1 MSIQLSSFKWTESI
15 SGHSSFVYC
24 LLLLQ
29 DGRLASCSDD
39 ETIIV
44 YNKSNYD
51 VDISIEGHEGT
62 VWYITQLSNSDII
75 SCSIDCTIKIWKI
88 TERTYKCKET
98 LRGHNKSVSKVITI
112 SHNRIASSS
121 DDKTIKIWDIEQSNS
136 KCIATLYGHSDC
148 ISSILKITNHNML
161 ISGDYKPGHLLFWNL
176 EQMSIEKKI
185 EDVSCWGPNSMIE
198 YNLTKIL
205 IGGLSIIYLVNFKT
219 TQIESIIS
227 DSSLHKIYC
236 FFILQDGS
244 FLTGGYRIIRQFNG
258 KTLKCIAQ
266 KKEIHADFVVSLCRE
281 SNECFYTSS
290 FEDEIKKWVY
300 CQP

>member
-1 MSIQLSSFKWTESI
+1 ME
-15 SGHSSFVYC
+15 C
-24 LLLLQ
+24 
-29 DGRLASCSDD
+29 
-39 ETIIV
+39 
-44 YNKSNYD
+44 
-51 VDISIEGHEGT
+51 
-62 VWYITQLSNSDII
+62 
-75 SCSIDCTIKIWKI
+75 
-88 TERTYKCKET
+88 
-98 LRGHNKSVSKVITI
+98 VSKVILLTFW
-112 SHNRIASSS
+112 RF
-121 DDKTIKIWDIEQSNS
+121 
-136 KCIATLYGHSDC
+136 
-148 ISSILKITNHNML
+148 NHET
-161 ISGDYKPGHLLFWNL
+161 SL
-176 EQMSIEKKI
+176 EIY
-185 EDVSCWGPNSMIE
+185 CRFNCGGPNSMIE